1 MNRSLTTEEVV
12 IVSCLAVGWA
22 IATIAREL
30 LAPLAALVLTLLG
43 WRPASRKPLVD
54 SCRAAVFAGRLQRPE
69 PGASLPVV
77 VDSHRTCAQ
86 FPQIRAAMPA
96 HIAITFL
103 QPLTLP
109 QLRRMAQLRGLD
121 HSGLRKA
128 ELIEALLNHIDDAAS
143 NGDSEALTA
152 EQRTPSMGRR
162 R

>member
-1 MNRSLTTEEVV
+1 MNKSLTTEEVV

-30 LAPLAALVLTLLG
+30 LAPLVALVLTLLG

-54 SCRAAVFAGRLQRPE
+54 SCSKPLTREQIKAP
-69 PGASLPVV
+69 SLP
-77 VDSHRTCAQ
+77 SSAPAPATGRTSS
-86 FPQIRAAMPA
+86 RA
-96 HIAITFL
+96 IL
-103 QPLTLP
+103 QPVSLRE
-109 QLRRMAQLRGLD
+109 LRRMAELRGLD
-121 HSGLRKA
+121 HSGLRKP

-152 EQRTPSMGRR
+152 EQRNPSMGRR